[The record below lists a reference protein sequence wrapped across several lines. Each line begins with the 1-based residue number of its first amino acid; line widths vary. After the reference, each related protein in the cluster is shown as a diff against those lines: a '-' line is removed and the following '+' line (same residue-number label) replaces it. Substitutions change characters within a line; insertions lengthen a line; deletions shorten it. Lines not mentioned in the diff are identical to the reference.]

1 MAHKHQN
8 NKEIIHEVMGK
19 FSQNSK
25 NHKIKKKLQNVLI
38 QNWKTN
44 ENQIRNF
51 FQSIKIAKLQ
61 NKNLKLKKV
70 LEIRGRNDKNLEKL
84 IKLAKLRANG
94 NFHF

>member
-8 NKEIIHEVMGK
+8 NNEIIHEVMGK